1 MGERIAHVLP
11 GISSLTSFMFPI
23 STYQPWLLAVLFL
36 IELNLSPIMSNK
48 MKQIVRMFYYTKSV
62 HKYTS
67 LKELL
72 TSVPSSSTIFIVLK
86 LLVKL
91 LNK

>member
-1 MGERIAHVLP
+1 
-11 GISSLTSFMFPI
+11 
-23 STYQPWLLAVLFL
+23 
-36 IELNLSPIMSNK
+36 MSNK